1 VTDLQIK
8 LGFMILTLGLV
19 AIIVIATL
27 VYANVEKAITRSVK
41 VDDYTYKRLIKESSD
56 SYYGRGSNTP
66 EVVILVNRVIELERT
81 VKDLPSF
88 KAKVAK
94 EKLEEAKAI
103 MDSIKGDE

>member
-1 VTDLQIK
+1 
-8 LGFMILTLGLV
+8 MIYLLIFLTVVVICLCTSTVVLFSLINEV
-19 AIIVIATL
+19 AKQAVG
-27 VYANVEKAITRSVK
+27 Y
-41 VDDYTYKRLIKESSD
+41 DDYDYKRLIKESSD
-56 SYYGRGSNTP
+56 PYYGHGRSTP
-66 EVVILVNRVIELERT
+66 TVVILVDKVRELERT